1 MSRPVPGSARPSR
14 RARRLC
20 LAAAAAVALVLAA
33 ALVWRSAYAAFT
45 DSTPTYVTTWST
57 GTVAIT
63 DDDAGSAVFTAT
75 GLRPGAAQT
84 RCVTVTSTGTAPAAV
99 RLYGTGRST
108 SKSLAS
114 HLTLTVTAGSGG
126 SGASCTG
133 FTPSARVYSGTLA
146 SFPAGYGTGLGPWT
160 TTGTAPESTTYRFTY
175 ALSATAPATSAGGA
189 AAIAFTWEA
198 QNT

>member
-1 MSRPVPGSARPSR
+1 MPRAAPGPARPSR

-20 LAAAAAVALVLAA
+20 LAAAGALALVLSAA
-33 ALVWRSAYAAFT
+33 FVWRSAYAAFT

-63 DDDAGSAVFTAT
+63 DDDAGTALFTAS

-84 RCVTVTSTGTAPAAV
+84 RCVTVTSTGSAPAAV
-99 RLYGTGRST
+99 RLYGTGRT
-108 SKSLAS
+108 TNRSLS
-114 HLTLTVTAGSGG
+114 SYLGLTVTAGSGG
-126 SGASCTG
+126 SAAGCAG
-133 FTPSARVYSGTLA
+133 FTPAASLYSGTLA
-146 SFPAGYGTGLGPWT
+146 AFPTGYATGLGSWT
-160 TTGTAPESTTYRFTY
+160 TTGTAAESTTYQFTY
-175 ALSATAPATSAGGA
+175 VLSASAPATAQGGS